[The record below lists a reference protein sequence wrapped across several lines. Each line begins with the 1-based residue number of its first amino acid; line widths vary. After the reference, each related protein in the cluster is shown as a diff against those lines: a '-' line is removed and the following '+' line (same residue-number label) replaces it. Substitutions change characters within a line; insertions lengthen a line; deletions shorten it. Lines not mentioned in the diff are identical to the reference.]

1 MTQLDIFDERPHCFD
16 IHKYETTGF
25 SSVEDYSIST
35 LASVKQLDSFKE
47 PPEIFPTMFA
57 KPSVH
62 DETSGHL
69 QRVCDRHDR
78 HFKPKHD
85 VSPTLTER
93 LLSLNLTR
101 APTQHCA

>member
-47 PPEIFPTMFA
+47 PPEIFPTMSA

-69 QRVCDRHDR
+69 QRVRDRQDR

-101 APTQHCA
+101 ASTQHCA